1 MKKNYPVTG
10 REVMMEENS
19 TLVSTTDL
27 KGQITYCNP
36 AFVGISGFTEEELI
50 GASHNIVRH
59 PDMPSV
65 AFEDLWT
72 TVKAGNPWRGF
83 VKNRCKNGDHYWVEA
98 FVTPIFQGG
107 QITGYQ
113 SVRSK
118 PARHDIEAT
127 EKLYDKLNSGKLQK
141 IPSHKGVFDISLKTR
156 IIGAFTMMMVIL
168 AGMMGY
174 IYFNTE
180 TGLQML
186 GQVDPS
192 VLGEEGAR
200 MMQLATERAV
210 NISNFTIGIG
220 VALLIMTV
228 VTIYLLIRTIITPM
242 LILKEVAMGIASG
255 DLRTLVKVKTSD
267 EIGDIFLSMKLMQ
280 ARLQTVIERMSNTS
294 SRVTS
299 LAEQFSDSASQTSK
313 AMLEQQNETEQVAT
327 AMNEMSATVAEVA
340 RNTEEASLAAQQ
352 ANDEADKGRQIVQ
365 SVRST
370 IDTLATEV
378 EHSSDSIQDLEEK
391 SRNISNIM
399 EVIRGIAEQ
408 TNLLALNAAIEAAR
422 AGEQGRGFAV
432 VADEV
437 RSLAQRTQEATLEI
451 KDVIEELQQGISST
465 VTIMGR
471 GREQA
476 ANAVDEAVNADTS
489 LGAISQSVGVIFEM
503 NAQIATAATEQEAVA
518 EEMNRNVISIS
529 QMTNQTAE
537 DAAMNSENGHDLV
550 RNVEELQQLF
560 SLFQVPKSASSFNF
574 ENAKEA
580 HLAWKDRVRKYL
592 DGDKSALTRA
602 QAVSHR
608 HCVLG
613 KWYYSEGKR
622 DCSSI
627 PAFRDIEPP
636 HEELHIII
644 KEILDLK
651 ERGKDEEAEAL
662 YQRIEPLSREIV
674 GLIDQVQS
682 SSGKCS

>member
-10 REVMMEENS
+10 REVVMEDNS

-27 KGQITYCNP
+27 KGQITYVNP
-36 AFVGISGFTEEELI
+36 AFVAISGFDESELI

-59 PDMPSV
+59 PDMPPA
-65 AFEDLWT
+65 AFEDLWN
-72 TVKAGNPWRGF
+72 TVKAGDPWRGF
-83 VKNRCKNGDHYWVEA
+83 VKNRCKNGDHYWVDA

-118 PARHDIEAT
+118 PSSEDIRAA
-127 EKLYDKLNSGKLQK
+127 EKVYDKLNSGKLQK
-141 IPSHKGVFDISLKTR
+141 IPSRKGIFDISLKAR
-156 IIGAFTMMMVIL
+156 IIGAFSMMMLIL

-186 GQVDPS
+186 NQVDSS
-192 VLGEEGAR
+192 VLGPEGAK
-200 MMQLATERAV
+200 MLELASERAV
-210 NISNFTIGIG
+210 DISNFTIGIG
-220 VALLIMTV
+220 ISLLVMTV

-242 LILKEVAMGIASG
+242 LILKDVAMGIASG

-299 LAEQFSDSASQTSK
+299 LADQFSESASHTSQ

-352 ANDEADKGRQIVQ
+352 ANDEAEKGRHIVQ
-365 SVRST
+365 SVRAT
-370 IDTLATEV
+370 IDALATEV
-378 EHSSDSIQDLEEK
+378 EHSSDSIQELEEK

-451 KDVIEELQQGISST
+451 KDVIEELQQGIGST

-476 ANAVDEAVNADTS
+476 ANAVEEAVNADTS
-489 LGAISQSVGVIFEM
+489 LGAISKAVNVIFEM

-518 EEMNRNVISIS
+518 EEMNRNVLSIN

-537 DAAMNSENGHDLV
+537 EAALNSENGHDLV

-560 SLFQVPKSASSFNF
+560 SLFQVPKSAASFNF
-574 ENAKEA
+574 EKAKDA
-580 HLAWKDRVRKYL
+580 HLAWKGRIRQFL

-608 HCVLG
+608 HCLLG

-622 DCSSI
+622 DCGDI
-627 PAFRDIEPP
+627 QAFQDIEPP

-644 KEILDLK
+644 KEILELK
-651 ERGKDEEAEAL
+651 EQGKDDEAEAL

-674 GLIDQVQS
+674 GLIDKVQLS
-682 SSGKCS
+682 KGQCG